1 MKRDA
6 TLLAYR
12 TAWTL
17 ARIPLRPASAQ
28 AVHDLTGRAMRRADG
43 SPAALRLAR
52 GLGRAV
58 MPERP
63 TRVGGVTLPHPVIL
77 AAGLVKGDG
86 FSSEADAMAAVDGG
100 RDIIP
105 GWRIMPALVG
115 PVEFGS
121 FTRHPRVGNPGTV
134 IWRDEAARSTCNR
147 VGLRNPGARAAA
159 AFLGRRAT
167 HLPPTWGISL
177 AVSPGLEDDVAAA
190 AELAEAVAS
199 FEAALRGS
207 GHGPAWYTL
216 NLSCPNTE
224 DDPRASQTG
233 ERSRTLAGALVAS
246 LGGAAPLWVKVG
258 PALSARQYEVLAEVL
273 ADAGVRAIVAT
284 NTLAQPWPPGSGAT
298 AGLAGSGLRPHALAA
313 VRHLARAMERLGREV
328 DIVAGGGIMTRAHV
342 DMAREAGARA
352 VMVYS
357 ALVFR
362 GPLAAALVQA

>member
-6 TLLAYR
+6 TLLACR
-12 TAWTL
+12 AAWAVL
-17 ARIPLRPASAQ
+17 RIPLRFASAQ
-28 AVHDLTGRAMRRADG
+28 AAHGWTSWAMRRADG
-43 SPAALRLAR
+43 SAAALRLAR
-52 GLGRAV
+52 HLGRTV
-58 MPERP
+58 LPERP
-63 TRVGGVTLPHPVIL
+63 TRVGGVALPHPVIL

-86 FSSEADAMAAVDGG
+86 FDSEADAMAAVESG

-115 PVEFGS
+115 PVELGS
-121 FTRHPRVGNPGTV
+121 FTRHPRVGNAGTV
-134 IWRDEAARSTCNR
+134 IWRDEAARSTYNR

-159 AFLGRRAT
+159 AFLGRRQA

-177 AVSPGLEDDVAAA
+177 AVSPGLEDDAAAA
-190 AELAEAVAS
+190 AELAQAATV

-207 GHGPAWYTL
+207 GRGPSWYTL
-216 NLSCPNTE
+216 NLSCPNTD
-224 DDPRASQTG
+224 DDPLASQTG
-233 ERSRTLAGALVAS
+233 ERARTLAGAVVSS
-246 LGGAAPLWVKVG
+246 LQDAAPLWVKVG
-258 PALSARQYEVLAEVL
+258 PALSVRQYEVLAEVL
-273 ADAGVRAIVAT
+273 SDAGVRAIVAT

-313 VRHLARAMERLGREV
+313 VRHLAGAMERLGSDV
-328 DIVAGGGIMTRAHV
+328 DIVASGGIMTRAHV

-362 GPLAAALVQA
+362 GPLAAALLQT